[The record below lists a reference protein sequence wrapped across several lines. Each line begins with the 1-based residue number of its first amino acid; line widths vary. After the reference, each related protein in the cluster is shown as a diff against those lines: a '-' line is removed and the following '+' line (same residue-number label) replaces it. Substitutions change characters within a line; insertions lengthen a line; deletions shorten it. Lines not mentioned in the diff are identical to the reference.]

1 MTPLLQDLPDFPY
14 DFSGIREWAALDEG
28 HTLER
33 LLPNARLASAADP
46 ALALRLVEAARRQPA
61 PPFNDFLANWRLSS
75 EEGRAL
81 LTLAEALLRIP
92 DLESANQL
100 INDLVVKGE
109 WGGPRA
115 EGGVLV
121 KMAALGLSASKR
133 FIQEESRLP
142 GAWHALLLRM
152 GDSVF
157 RRAISAALVYLAGQF
172 LLGEDMPQALERRR
186 PGRRYSFDRLGEAAQ
201 TFDDTERYLKA
212 YRDAI
217 SALSGQSTNLPL
229 LARDGISIKLSA
241 LHPRFEF
248 AQWARLQKELLP
260 RLRTLSELAAEAG
273 IPITLDAE
281 EAERLE
287 ITLAVY
293 SEMARLPALRNW
305 GGLGLAIQAYQKRAP
320 AALDFLARIA
330 AEFHHPVPV
339 RLVKGAYW
347 DTEIKRAQQLGLAQ
361 YPVYTR
367 KRHTD
372 IAYLACARLLLEN
385 TNRFY
390 PQFATHNAQTLA
402 SVEACAKALGADYE
416 VQKLTGMG
424 DTVHDAF
431 HAETGRPVRIYA
443 PVGRFETLLPYLV
456 RRMLEN
462 GSSQSFVNQLADKSV
477 EAIVLA
483 EDPLAGLETPP
494 TPHPR
499 LPLPRDIYGNR
510 PLAPGFDP
518 ADAKALEGL
527 AHHLPRFPP
536 IEAGSLVALRHGIE
550 IAATRRTSP
559 AHPQAEIGHLRPATS
574 IEVGQAFL
582 QARHAFGEWSEQSP
596 GSRAHHLRKLARQLE
611 RARDELIGLL
621 IREAGKT
628 VMDALAEWREAVDFC
643 HYYAGEAERL
653 GTAIEM
659 PSVTGERNRLTLHGR
674 GVFLCISPW
683 NFPLAIFLGQIAAAL
698 AAGNTVIAKP
708 ANQTPLIAFRTIE
721 LAYAAGIPRN
731 VLQLLPGSS
740 ATLGPA
746 MLSHPLL
753 AGVAFTGSAS
763 VATDI
768 SRTLAAR
775 EGARLPLI
783 AETGGL
789 NVMIA
794 DSTALPEQLA
804 TDVITSAFTSAGQR
818 CSALRVLWLQED
830 IKDRVLARLEG
841 MLAEWRVGPPGDFR
855 SDMGPLID
863 AASRDHLDKAC
874 EALAAKAIWQ
884 ATGRIANDA
893 SSEGHFLAP
902 RLFLLPRD
910 ALPLEEI
917 FGPVLCIA
925 TWEAG
930 ELPQVMDWVNANGYG
945 LTLGIHTRIQSTMD
959 YVIQRAAVG
968 NIYLNRNQIGA
979 VVGCQ
984 PFGGEGLSGT
994 GFKAGGPH
1002 YLLRFMTERT
1012 VTTNLAALGINT
1024 GLLDL

>member
-1 MTPLLQDLPDFPY
+1 MTPLLQDLPEFPY
-14 DFSGIREWAALDEG
+14 DFSGLRELAALDEA
-28 HTLER
+28 TALER
-33 LLPNARLASAADP
+33 LLALARQDAP
-46 ALALRLVEAARRQPA
+46 GTPELALRLVEAARRQGAPA
-61 PPFNDFLANWRLSS
+61 FNDFLATWRLST

-92 DLESANQL
+92 DRESANQL
-100 INDLVVKGE
+100 INDLIQKGE
-109 WGGPRA
+109 WGGVRA
-115 EGGVLV
+115 DGSALV
-121 KMAALGLSASKR
+121 RAAALGLTVSKR
-133 FIQEESRLP
+133 FIQEESRLS
-142 GAWHALLLRM
+142 GAWHALLLRL
-152 GDSVF
+152 GDAVF
-157 RRAISAALVYLAGQF
+157 RRAISAALYFLAGQF
-172 LLGEDMPQALERRR
+172 LLGEDMPQALARRR
-186 PGRRYSFDRLGEAAQ
+186 GDRRYSFDRLGEAAQ
-201 TFDDTERYLKA
+201 TFEDTERYLTA
-212 YRDAI
+212 YREAI
-217 SALSGQSTNLPL
+217 AALAGQPEDRPL

-248 AQWARLQKELLP
+248 AQWDRLAKELLP
-260 RLRTLSELAAEAG
+260 RLRTLAELAAEAG

-287 ITLAVY
+287 ITLALY
-293 SEMARLPALRNW
+293 SEMARLPALRHW
-305 GGLGLAIQAYQKRAP
+305 GGLGLAVQAYQKRAP
-320 AALDFLARIA
+320 AVLDLLGRIA
-330 AEFHHPVPV
+330 GEFRHPVPV

-347 DTEIKRAQQLGLAQ
+347 DTEIKRAQQLGLAH

-372 IAYLACARLLLEN
+372 LSFLACARLLLRH
-385 TNRFY
+385 TDRFY
-390 PQFATHNAQTLA
+390 PQLATHNAHTLAWVETCAQTL
-402 SVEACAKALGADYE
+402 GAEYE
-416 VQKLTGMG
+416 VQKLAGMG

-431 HAETGRPVRIYA
+431 QAATGRPVRVYA
-443 PVGRFETLLPYLV
+443 PVGRFDTLLPYLV

-462 GSSQSFVNQLADKSV
+462 GSSQSFVNRLADR
-477 EAIVLA
+477 ALA
-483 EDPLAGLETPP
+483 PETLVEDPLAGIDMPP
-494 TPHPR
+494 TAHPR
-499 LPLPRDIYGNR
+499 LPPPRQIFADR

-518 ADAKALEGL
+518 ADAMALQSL
-527 AHHLPRFPP
+527 AQHLPRFPP
-536 IEAGSLVALRHGIE
+536 VAATSLVAATHGID
-550 IAATRRTSP
+550 IAVEPRRGP
-559 AHPQAEIGHLRPATS
+559 AQPGTVIGSLRPATPL
-574 IEVGQAFL
+574 EVGPAYQ
-582 QARHAFGEWSEQSP
+582 QARHAFHTWSMLP
-596 GSRAHHLRKLARQLE
+596 PATRAQHLRTLAAQLE

-621 IREAGKT
+621 VREAGKT

-643 HYYAGEAERL
+643 HYYAHEAQRL
-653 GTAIEM
+653 GT
-659 PSVTGERNRLTLHGR
+659 PQDLPGVTGEHNRLGLHGR

-683 NFPLAIFLGQIAAAL
+683 NFPLAIFLGQVAAAL

-708 ANQTPLIAFRTIE
+708 AGQTPLIAFRAVE
-721 LAYAAGIPRN
+721 LAHAAGIPTD
-731 VLQLLPGSS
+731 VLQLMPGSS

-746 MLSHPLL
+746 LLAHPLL

-768 SRTLAAR
+768 SRALAAR

-794 DSTALPEQLA
+794 DSSALVEQLA

-830 IKDRVLARLEG
+830 IRDRMLARLEG
-841 MLAEWRVGPPGDFR
+841 MLAEWRVGPPGEFR
-855 SDMGPLID
+855 NDMGPVID
-863 AASRDHLDKAC
+863 APSREHLEQAC
-874 EALAAKAIWQ
+874 ERLAAKALWQ
-884 ATGRIANDA
+884 ASGRVANGA
-893 SSEGHFLAP
+893 RNEGHFLAP
-902 RLFLLPRD
+902 RLFLLPRE

-925 TWEAG
+925 TWKAG
-930 ELPQVMDWVNANGYG
+930 ELDRVMDWVNANGYG
-945 LTLGIHTRIQSTMD
+945 LTLGVHSRIQSTLD
-959 YVIQRAAVG
+959 YVVQRAAVG

-1012 VTTNLAALGINT
+1012 VTTNLAALGINP